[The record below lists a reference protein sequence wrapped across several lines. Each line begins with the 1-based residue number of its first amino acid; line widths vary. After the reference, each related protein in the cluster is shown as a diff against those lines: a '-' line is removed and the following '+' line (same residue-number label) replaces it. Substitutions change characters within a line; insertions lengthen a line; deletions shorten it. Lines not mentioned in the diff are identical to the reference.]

1 MILSRKVQ
9 VTMIM
14 ALLGFPILT
23 FLNLPRVDEKGRL
36 WREPLRSSLMGEE
49 GVVPGST
56 SVVVSGLVVPEEEEA
71 VSSSTTVV
79 VPEEEVVVPGST
91 SVVVSGLVVPEVE
104 EAVSSSTTVVVSE
117 EEEAIPSSTTVVVPE
132 VEEAVSSSTTV
143 VVPEVEEAVPSS
155 TTVVEEDPDEI
166 KTEFESRSPSSEE
179 EEVLLED
186 EVTKPHIWDE
196 VYLPSW
202 PPIYMW
208 DELAA
213 CESGQNW
220 EIDTGNGYFGG
231 LQFSLST
238 WRWVG
243 GLANPSA
250 SSRMEQ
256 IYRANLLWETQG
268 WQPWPGCRSKFGWSR
283 WQVIS

>member
-56 SVVVSGLVVPEEEEA
+56 SVVVSGLVVPEE
-71 VSSSTTVV
+71 
-79 VPEEEVVVPGST
+79 
-91 SVVVSGLVVPEVE
+91 
-104 EAVSSSTTVVVSE
+104 
-117 EEEAIPSSTTVVVPE
+117 
-132 VEEAVSSSTTV
+132 EEAVSSSTTV

>member
-1 MILSRKVQ
+1 MIRSRKARVP
-9 VTMIM
+9 IIL
-14 ALLGFPILT
+14 ALFGFPFLT

-36 WREPLRSSLMGEE
+36 WREPLRIN
-49 GVVPGST
+49 
-56 SVVVSGLVVPEEEEA
+56 VVS
-71 VSSSTTVV
+71 
-79 VPEEEVVVPGST
+79 
-91 SVVVSGLVVPEVE
+91 EVE
-104 EAVSSSTTVVVSE
+104 GAVPSSTTVVVSE
-117 EEEAIPSSTTVVVPE
+117 VKR
-132 VEEAVSSSTTV
+132 
-143 VVPEVEEAVPSS
+143 AVPSS
-155 TTVVEEDPDEI
+155 TTVIEEKSDEI
-166 KTEFESRSPSSEE
+166 ETDSESRSPGSQEE
-179 EEVLLED
+179 ALIED

-202 PPIYMW
+202 PSIDMW
-208 DELAA
+208 DELAS

-238 WRWVG
+238 WRYVG
-243 GLANPSA
+243 GLASPSA

>member
-23 FLNLPRVDEKGRL
+23 CLNLPRVDEKGRL

-104 EAVSSSTTVVVSE
+104 EAV
-117 EEEAIPSSTTVVVPE
+117 PSSTTVVVPE

-166 KTEFESRSPSSEE
+166 KTEFESRSPSSE

>member
-1 MILSRKVQ
+1 MIRSRKVR
-9 VTMIM
+9 VPIIL
-14 ALLGFPILT
+14 ALFGFPFLT

-36 WREPLRSSLMGEE
+36 WREPLRIN
-49 GVVPGST
+49 
-56 SVVVSGLVVPEEEEA
+56 VVS
-71 VSSSTTVV
+71 
-79 VPEEEVVVPGST
+79 
-91 SVVVSGLVVPEVE
+91 EVE
-104 EAVSSSTTVVVSE
+104 GAVPSSTTVVVSE
-117 EEEAIPSSTTVVVPE
+117 
-132 VEEAVSSSTTV
+132 VEG
-143 VVPEVEEAVPSS
+143 AVPSS
-155 TTVVEEDPDEI
+155 TTVVEEKSDEI
-166 KTEFESRSPSSEE
+166 ETDSESRSPGSQEE
-179 EEVLLED
+179 ALVED

-196 VYLPSW
+196 IYLPSW
-202 PPIYMW
+202 PSIDMW
-208 DELAA
+208 DELAS

-238 WRWVG
+238 WRYVG
-243 GLANPSA
+243 GLASPSV

>member
-1 MILSRKVQ
+1 MS
-9 VTMIM
+9 
-14 ALLGFPILT
+14 
-23 FLNLPRVDEKGRL
+23 
-36 WREPLRSSLMGEE
+36 
-49 GVVPGST
+49 
-56 SVVVSGLVVPEEEEA
+56 EA
-71 VSSSTTVV
+71 
-79 VPEEEVVVPGST
+79 
-91 SVVVSGLVVPEVE
+91 
-104 EAVSSSTTVVVSE
+104 
-117 EEEAIPSSTTVVVPE
+117 
-132 VEEAVSSSTTV
+132 
-143 VVPEVEEAVPSS
+143 EEAVPSS
-155 TTVVEEDPDEI
+155 TTLVEEEPDEI

-179 EEVLLED
+179 EEVLIED
-186 EVTKPHIWDE
+186 EVTKPDIWDE
-196 VYLPSW
+196 IYLPSW
-202 PPIYMW
+202 PPIDMW

-243 GLANPSA
+243 GLATPSA

>member
-56 SVVVSGLVVPEEEEA
+56 SVVVSGL
-71 VSSSTTVV
+71 
-79 VPEEEVVVPGST
+79 
-91 SVVVSGLVVPEVE
+91 
-104 EAVSSSTTVVVSE
+104 
-117 EEEAIPSSTTVVVPE
+117 
-132 VEEAVSSSTTV
+132 

>member
-1 MILSRKVQ
+1 MIRSRKVR
-9 VTMIM
+9 VPIIL
-14 ALLGFPILT
+14 ALFGFPFLT

-36 WREPLRSSLMGEE
+36 WREPLRII
-49 GVVPGST
+49 
-56 SVVVSGLVVPEEEEA
+56 
-71 VSSSTTVV
+71 
-79 VPEEEVVVPGST
+79 
-91 SVVVSGLVVPEVE
+91 
-104 EAVSSSTTVVVSE
+104 VVSE
-117 EEEAIPSSTTVVVPE
+117 VKR
-132 VEEAVSSSTTV
+132 
-143 VVPEVEEAVPSS
+143 AVPSS
-155 TTVVEEDPDEI
+155 TTVIEEKSDEI
-166 KTEFESRSPSSEE
+166 ETDSESRSPGSQEE
-179 EEVLLED
+179 ALIED

-202 PPIYMW
+202 PSIDMW
-208 DELAA
+208 DELAS

-238 WRWVG
+238 WRYVG
-243 GLANPSA
+243 GLASPSA

>member
-56 SVVVSGLVVPEEEEA
+56 SVVVSGLVVPE
-71 VSSSTTVV
+71 
-79 VPEEEVVVPGST
+79 
-91 SVVVSGLVVPEVE
+91 VE
-104 EAVSSSTTVVVSE
+104 EAVPSSTTVVVSE